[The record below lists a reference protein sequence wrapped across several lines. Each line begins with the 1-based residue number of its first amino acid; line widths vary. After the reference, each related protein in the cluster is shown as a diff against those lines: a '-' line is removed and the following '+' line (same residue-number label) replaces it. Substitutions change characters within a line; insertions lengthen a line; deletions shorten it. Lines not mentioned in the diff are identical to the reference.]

1 MQILLACAKLMDANP
16 VIPERLP
23 SSTPKFEHEAENIAA
38 VMCRYSVSELSDM
51 LGVNREIAIETHKRY
66 NDFFEA
72 STRHQSIFAYDGIVF
87 KKIDPTDMSI
97 EDLEYA
103 DRHVNICSFVY
114 GLLRPLDNI
123 NPYRMEGKV
132 ELPIIGGGTM
142 FDFWRPRLTDMLIE
156 RIKSDDGILVNL
168 ASDEM
173 RSLFDWRRIEK
184 EMEIITPTFKVD
196 KNGRLRTIVVYAKMC
211 RGAMTRFIVKN
222 RITNHEDLKHF
233 NFEGF
238 EYSASPSAKPLF
250 VLRG

>member
-1 MQILLACAKLMDANP
+1 MNDNPATPEGLPVTTPAFEQDA
-16 VIPERLP
+16 ER
-23 SSTPKFEHEAENIAA
+23 IAA
-38 VMCRYSVSELSDM
+38 AMCRYTVSELADM

-72 STRHQSIFAYDGIVF
+72 STRHQALFAYDGIVF
-87 KKIDPTDMSI
+87 KKIDPATISFK
-97 EDLEYA
+97 DLEYA
-103 DRHVNICSFVY
+103 NGHVNICSFVY

-123 NPYRMEGKV
+123 NPYRLEGKV
-132 ELPIIGGGTM
+132 ELPALAAGSM
-142 FDFWRPRLTDMLIE
+142 FDYWRPKLTDRLIE
-156 RIKSDDGILVNL
+156 RVKSDDGILVNL

-184 EMEIITPTFKVD
+184 EVKIVTPIFKVE

-222 RITNHEDLKHF
+222 RITDPSELKHF

-238 EYSASPSAKPLF
+238 EYIEATSAGPLF
-250 VLRG
+250 AVKA

>member
-16 VIPERLP
+16 VIPEGLP

-38 VMCRYSVSELSDM
+38 AMCRYSVSELSDM

-87 KKIDPTDMSI
+87 KKVDPSTMSL
-97 EDLEYA
+97 EELEYA
-103 DRHVNICSFVY
+103 DSHVNICSFVY
-114 GLLRPLDNI
+114 GLLHPLNII

-132 ELPIIGGGTM
+132 ELPLISGGTM
-142 FDFWRPRLTDMLIE
+142 FDFWRPRLTDILIE

-173 RSLFDWRRIEK
+173 RSLFDWKRIKK
-184 EMEIITPTFKVD
+184 EVEIITPTFKVD

-211 RGAMTRFIVKN
+211 RGAMTRFIIKN
-222 RITNHEDLKHF
+222 RITNPEGLNHF

-238 EYSASPSAKPLF
+238 EYTDSNSAEPMF
-250 VLRG
+250 VIRG